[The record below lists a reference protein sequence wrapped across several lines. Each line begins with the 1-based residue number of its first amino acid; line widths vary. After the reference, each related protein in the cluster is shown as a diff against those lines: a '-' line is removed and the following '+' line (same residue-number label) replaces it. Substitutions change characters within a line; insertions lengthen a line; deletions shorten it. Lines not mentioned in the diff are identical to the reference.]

1 MKQDELRK
9 LFDELHFTAS
19 LSLSPS
25 TLDQLAAA
33 SVVQQFPA
41 GTVLF
46 REGTENHRLYVLVYG
61 SVALDMHVLGRGD
74 VRILS
79 LGPGDVLAWSAL
91 IGEGRMTATAL
102 ALADTQVIATSA
114 QKLRELCEADHEF
127 GFHLMRGMATALSKR
142 LLATRLQLLDLF
154 RDSEVAAHTGWTNP

>member
-19 LSLSPS
+19 LSPA

-33 SVVQQFPA
+33 SVVQNFLA
-41 GTVLF
+41 GAVLF
-46 REGTENHRLYVLVYG
+46 RKGTKHQLRYVVVHG
-61 SVALDMHVLGRGD
+61 RVALDMHVLGRGD

-79 LGPGDVLAWSAL
+79 LGTGDVLAWSAL
-91 IGEGRMTATAL
+91 LGDNRMTATAV
-102 ALADTQVIATSA
+102 ALADTQVITASA
-114 QKLRELCEADHEF
+114 DKLRELCEADHEF
-127 GFHLMRGMATALSKR
+127 GYHLMRGMAEALSKR